1 MIGRAAPD
9 LPVVTLLGD
18 SISAGYGL
26 RAADALPTRL
36 ERELHRLGRAVRV
49 VGAGVDGDTTSA
61 GLARVDRD
69 VPDHTDLCVVALGA
83 NDLMQAR
90 SPASIAADLD
100 AILVRLAARAIPIL
114 LCGMRAPPWLMDYA
128 PRFDAVFA
136 SVARRQRV
144 PLYPFLLEGVA
155 LDPRFNLPDRI
166 HPNAAGVEIIARGL
180 ARVVDQ
186 ALTDAEAAAS

>member
-1 MIGRAAPD
+1 MVI
-9 LPVVTLLGD
+9 LLGD

-26 RAADALPTRL
+26 RPSQALPARL
-36 ERELHRLGRAVRV
+36 EGELRQLGRPVRV
-49 VGAGVDGDTTSA
+49 VGAGVDGDTTTA

-69 VPDHTDLCVVALGA
+69 VPQDTNLCILALGA

-90 SPASIAADLD
+90 SPPSIEADLD
-100 AILVRLAARAIPIL
+100 AILARLAGRGIPAL
-114 LCGMRAPPWLMDYA
+114 LCGMRAPPWLTNYA

-136 SVARRQRV
+136 SVARRHHV

-166 HPNAAGVEIIARGL
+166 HPNAAGIEIIARAL
-180 ARVVDQ
+180 APVVDQ
-186 ALTDAEAAAS
+186 TLRDARAAAS